1 MGSATESS
9 DSVAKPR
16 RAAVE
21 LATLV
26 RLPNLFTA
34 PPDVVAGAALAAA
47 TGAAVTPAT
56 VVGLCVASLLLYAA
70 GTTLNDVADVAEDS
84 RDRPDRPIPS
94 GAIDR
99 RRAAALGGGF
109 LVAGVAVASVAGGGV
124 SGLTAGALAITV
136 ACYDFLLKGGPAGPL
151 SMGTARGLNVALG
164 LSVAG
169 GRSFDPLVLAVP
181 VVVAGYVAALTWM
194 AEGETRDSDRTAV
207 AVTAAATLIAGG
219 AVTGIVGSL
228 AGGRSLPLAAL
239 AAIVFVA
246 WVGRALVP
254 AYTDPAPDTVGPA
267 VGAAVLGI
275 VLLDAAAAA
284 VAGPLV
290 AVATAAFVVPSV
302 GLARRFD
309 VT

>member
-1 MGSATESS
+1 MGSATEST
-9 DSVAKPR
+9 DSVAHPR

-47 TGAAVTPAT
+47 TGAVVAPTT
-56 VVGLCVASLLLYAA
+56 VAGLCVASLLLYAA

-84 RDRPDRPIPS
+84 RDRPGRPIPS

-99 RRAAALGGGF
+99 RRAAALGVGF
-109 LVAGVAVASVAGGGV
+109 LVTGVAVASVAGGVV
-124 SGLTAGALAITV
+124 SGLTAAALAVSVTL
-136 ACYDFLLKGGPAGPL
+136 YDFVLKGGPAGPL
-151 SMGTARGLNVALG
+151 AMGTARGLNVTLG
-164 LSVAG
+164 LSIAG
-169 GRSFDPLVLAVP
+169 VLPLDTLVLAVP
-181 VVVAGYVAALTWM
+181 VAVGGYVAALTWM

-207 AVTAAATLIAGG
+207 VVTAAATLLAGG
-219 AVTGIVGSL
+219 VVTGVVGSL
-228 AGGRSLPLAAL
+228 AGGRDLLLAAL
-239 AAIVFVA
+239 VAVVFVA

-254 AYTDPAPDTVGPA
+254 AYADPAPGTVGPA
-267 VGAAVLGI
+267 VGTAVLGI

-284 VAGPLV
+284 VAGPLGALV
-290 AVATAAFVVPSV
+290 TAAFVVPSV

>member
-1 MGSATESS
+1 MGSATESN
-9 DSVAKPR
+9 DSVADPR
-16 RAAVE
+16 RVADE

-34 PPDVVAGAALAAA
+34 PPDVIAGAALAAA
-47 TGAAVTPAT
+47 TGAVVAPAT
-56 VVGLCVASLLLYAA
+56 VAGLCVASLCLYAA

-84 RDRPDRPIPS
+84 RDRPGRPIPS

-99 RRAAALGGGF
+99 QGAAALGVGF
-109 LVAGVAVASVAGGGV
+109 LVTGVAVASVAGGVV
-124 SGLTAGALAITV
+124 SGLTAGALAVTV
-136 ACYDFLLKGGPAGPL
+136 ACYDFVLKGGPAGPL

-169 GRSFDPLVLAVP
+169 GRPFDPLVLAVP
-181 VVVAGYVAALTWM
+181 VAVGGYVAALTWM

-207 AVTAAATLIAGG
+207 AVTAAAALIAGA
-219 AVTGIVGSL
+219 AVSGVVGSL
-228 AGGRSLPLAAL
+228 AGGRSLLLAAL
-239 AAIVFVA
+239 AAVVFVA

-254 AYTDPAPDTVGPA
+254 AYTDPTPGTVGPA

-275 VLLDAAAAA
+275 VLLDAAVAA

-290 AVATAAFVVPSV
+290 AAGTAAFVVPSV
-302 GLARRFD
+302 GLAGRFD